1 MGPFAAFCK
10 LFSGSSRGWFIGYV
24 NRLLSLL
31 YFFVCVC
38 VGVGVPGGLSLDL
51 YGFVLVHG
59 KIFSS

>member
-10 LFSGSSRGWFIGYV
+10 LFFGSSR
-24 NRLLSLL
+24 
-31 YFFVCVC
+31 
-38 VGVGVPGGLSLDL
+38 GGLSLDL